1 MGCGDSLNSSAKL
14 LIRMVRYADAVTHP
28 TVILDGDR
36 HSPFTIHH
44 SPFTIH
50 QLMKYGLAL
59 HTSSPALGLAISSN
73 ADDVRCQTW
82 DLGRETSNYLH
93 PYLLEFLSPQT
104 WPDLGW
110 IAVANGPGGF
120 TGTRLAVVTART
132 LGQQLNLPVFTISSL
147 AAIAW
152 QSSQVGLIAISMP
165 AQRGEVFGAVY
176 SLNIDSPTE
185 RLCQRQELTTILP
198 DTVFSATDWDAQLAH
213 FNPSHHHIIPQSA
226 NLADTVVGVL
236 ALARI
241 AADRGERPDWSNAI
255 PFYGQHPI
263 VTSSI
268 GK

>member
-1 MGCGDSLNSSAKL
+1 
-14 LIRMVRYADAVTHP
+14 
-28 TVILDGDR
+28 
-36 HSPFTIHH
+36 
-44 SPFTIH
+44 
-50 QLMKYGLAL
+50 MKYGLAL

-73 ADDVRCQTW
+73 ADDLRCQTW

-104 WPDLGW
+104 WQDLGW

-152 QSSQVGLIAISMP
+152 QSQQVGAIAISMP

-176 SLNIDSPTE
+176 NLDNDH
-185 RLCQRQELTTILP
+185 QKLTTILT
-198 DTVFSATDWDAQLAH
+198 DTIFSATDWDTYLAD
-213 FNPSHHHIIPQSA
+213 FQPSHHHVILQSA
-226 NLADTVVGVL
+226 NLADTVAGVL

-241 AADRGERPDWSNAI
+241 AYDRGERPNWSTAI

>member
-1 MGCGDSLNSSAKL
+1 
-14 LIRMVRYADAVTHP
+14 
-28 TVILDGDR
+28 
-36 HSPFTIHH
+36 
-44 SPFTIH
+44 
-50 QLMKYGLAL
+50 MKYGLAL
-59 HTSSPALGLAISSN
+59 HTSSPALGLAISSS

-93 PYLLEFLSPQT
+93 PYLLDFLSPQT
-104 WPDLGW
+104 WQDLGW

-120 TGTRLAVVTART
+120 TGTRLGVVTVRT
-132 LGQQLNLPVFTISSL
+132 LGQQLDLPVLTISSL

-152 QSSQVGLIAISMP
+152 QSQQIGSLAISMP

-176 SLNIDSPTE
+176 NLSNDG
-185 RLCQRQELTTILP
+185 QELTTILP
-198 DTVFSATDWDAQLAH
+198 DTVFSSADWDTQLARL
-213 FNPSHHHIIPQSA
+213 NPSHQHIVPQSA

-241 AADRGERPDWSNAI
+241 AYDRGDRPDWSMSL

-263 VTSSI
+263 VNSSI

>member
-1 MGCGDSLNSSAKL
+1 
-14 LIRMVRYADAVTHP
+14 
-28 TVILDGDR
+28 
-36 HSPFTIHH
+36 
-44 SPFTIH
+44 
-50 QLMKYGLAL
+50 MKYGLAL

-82 DLGRETSNYLH
+82 NLGRETSNYLH

-104 WPDLGW
+104 WQDLGW

-132 LGQQLNLPVFTISSL
+132 LAQQLNIPVFTISSL

-152 QSSQVGLIAISMP
+152 QSQHVGSIAISMP

-176 SLNIDSPTE
+176 SLDLN
-185 RLCQRQELTTILP
+185 RQKLTTILA
-198 DTVFSATDWDAQLAH
+198 DIVFSATDWDTYLADL
-213 FNPSHHHIIPQSA
+213 NPFHHHVIPQSA

-236 ALARI
+236 NLARI
-241 AADRGERPDWSNAI
+241 AYDRGERSDWSNAI